1 VVGPGLRSCPHR
13 VTPTQQGRT
22 DGGQMSF
29 LKQTITDRHTKP
41 SAPVPPPRPLSSH
54 LSLQNRRMKW
64 KKENK
69 TKLDGPDM
77 DESPESN

>member
-1 VVGPGLRSCPHR
+1 MSLAKEFCCKMEQIIGNYLKIVLLSVP
-13 VTPTQQGRT
+13 VTVN
-22 DGGQMSF
+22 F
-29 LKQTITDRHTKP
+29 LEP
-41 SAPVPPPRPLSSH
+41 FACWL
-54 LSLQNRRMKW
+54 LLQNRRMKW

>member
-1 VVGPGLRSCPHR
+1 MIATGDTLAEK
-13 VTPTQQGRT
+13 
-22 DGGQMSF
+22 MKSF
-29 LKQTITDRHTKP
+29 ELF
-41 SAPVPPPRPLSSH
+41 ACLSF
-54 LSLQNRRMKW
+54 LQNRRMKW